1 MILDV
6 LKKRNIELRD
16 DIESLLALVKDAK
29 IPPELEG
36 YQKLVI
42 DLCEY
47 AKESTTKN
55 IRNINLNRV
64 EILEDIFSDV
74 KQTIILVKL
83 ISDRFSVP
91 ILRAMSSD
99 RLCLSILNWV
109 HGNHE
114 KTRTSPPAI
123 SDGAVSVWPMYP
135 QVYMF
140 PQLER
145 RSLLYQPLLFHE
157 FGHVLYVCHKPELDS
172 LVKDLQRDVTEI
184 ISPRSQRNDRHSEIQ
199 TSRRQTIVDTWYSWI
214 QELYCDAVGFQIG
227 GPSFLHAFSAYLS
240 VVNRN
245 DFYRGPKDLALSE
258 HPVTWLRVHFLAEL
272 ARNASQ
278 EGIAHSIEYEWSTFA
293 NAMGIQEDYHG
304 FYDKSVSKAIKD
316 TIEDMLTETDPRK
329 CTEHEMAGGGWEID
343 DSPIKLLNWAWQ
355 VKLYDS
361 STYKTWEKSQIAR
374 FLKHG
379 SFKVHLND
387 YEYDKRFSF
396 EKYMPIN

>member
-6 LKKRNIELRD
+6 LKKRNIELQD
-16 DIESLLALVKDAK
+16 DIETLLSLVKEAK
-29 IPPELEG
+29 VPPELES

-42 DLCEY
+42 DLCDY
-47 AKESTTKN
+47 AKESVSKN
-55 IRNINLNRV
+55 LRNISLNRS

-91 ILRAMSSD
+91 IIRAMSSD
-99 RLCLSILNWV
+99 RLCLSILNWA
-109 HGNHE
+109 HGSHL

-140 PQLER
+140 PQIER

-157 FGHVLYVCHKPELDS
+157 FGHVLYAYHKPELDS
-172 LVKDLQRDVTEI
+172 LVKDLQRDVTDI
-184 ISPRSQRNDRHSEIQ
+184 ISPRFQRNDRHSEIQ
-199 TSRRQTIVDTWYSWI
+199 TNRRQTIVNTWYSWV

-272 ARNASQ
+272 ARDANQ
-278 EGIAHSIEYEWSTFA
+278 DEIARSIEHEWLTFA
-293 NAMGIQEDYHG
+293 KAMGIQEDYHG
-304 FYDKSVSKAIKD
+304 FYDKSLAKVIKN
-316 TIEDMLTETDPRK
+316 TIVDMLTETDPK
-329 CTEHEMAGGGWEID
+329 QCTNDELAGGGWEID
-343 DSPIKLLNWAWQ
+343 ESPVRLLNWAWQ
-355 VKLYDS
+355 VKHSDS
-361 STYKTWEKSQIAR
+361 SAYKAWEKAQIER
-374 FLKHG
+374 FLKYS
-379 SFKVHLND
+379 SFKVILDD
-387 YEYDKRFSF
+387 YDHDKKFSF
-396 EKYMPIN
+396 EKYLPIG